1 MAQRPRRIVSPVKP
15 TTPSSAGHIWPSG
28 LTESA
33 DGGLALRGIPL
44 RELAAAHGTPAYLVD
59 VPDLLSRARAFR
71 DEFAAAF
78 QAIGTTCD
86 VFYAGKA
93 FLCTAL
99 ARLLDAERLSL
110 DVCTSGELAVAA
122 RAGFPGARTGM
133 HGNNKSV
140 AEIEAAVDHGVG
152 RVIIDSMVEIDR
164 VVATARSRG
173 VRVGVMLRVK
183 TGVEAHTH
191 EFIATA
197 HEDQKFGF
205 SLAGGQVSE
214 AAAEVLRHPDELQL
228 LGFHSHIG
236 SQIFDSEGFRVAAE
250 RLIAMQL
257 QVAQEHG
264 VVLPELDLGGGFGIA
279 YVPDDQPLSPRE
291 MATQLAAIV
300 QAACERA
307 QTPLPRV
314 SIEPGRAIIGP
325 AGITLYEVGTVKPV
339 EVSDELTRSYI
350 SVDGGMSDN
359 PRPALYQADY
369 FAALANRRG
378 SEQTAQSRVVGKHC
392 ESGDIVVRDQ
402 QLPDDVRPGDLLA
415 VAATGAYCRALSS
428 QYNHLTRPPVLAVT
442 ADGVRTWLRRETID
456 DLLALEGE

>member
-1 MAQRPRRIVSPVKP
+1 MTSA
-15 TTPSSAGHIWPSG
+15 TTRLAAHVWPSG
-28 LTESA
+28 LTATA
-33 DGGLALRGIPL
+33 DGELALQGITL
-44 RELAAAHGTPAYLVD
+44 RELATTYGTPAYLVD
-59 VPDLLSRARAFR
+59 VPDLLVRARAFR

-78 QAIGTTCD
+78 EAIGTTCD

-93 FLCTAL
+93 FLCSAL
-99 ARLLDAERLSL
+99 VRLLDAEGLSL

-122 RAGFPGARTGM
+122 KAGFPGERTGM

-152 RVIIDSMVEIDR
+152 RIIVDSLEEIDR

-173 VRVGVMLRVK
+173 TRVGVMLRVK

-205 SLAGGQVSE
+205 SLAGGQAAE
-214 AAAEVLRHPDELQL
+214 AAAAVLRHPDQLQL

-236 SQIFDSEGFRVAAE
+236 SQIFDSDGFRVAAQ

-257 QVAQEHG
+257 QIAQQHG

-279 YVPDDQPLSPRE
+279 YVPEDEPLSPRE

-300 QAACERA
+300 RAACEDA
-307 QTPLPRV
+307 QTPVPRV

-339 EVSDELTRSYI
+339 QATDELTRTYI

-369 FAALANRRG
+369 VATLASRR
-378 SEQTAQSRVVGKHC
+378 SDAPTTQSRVVGKHC

-402 QLPDDVRPGDLLA
+402 QLPADIAPGDLLA

-428 QYNHLTRPPVLAVT
+428 QYNHVTRPPVLAVT
-442 ADGVRTWLRRETID
+442 PEGVRTWLRRETID